1 MRIIIALDIIDGKCV
16 RLSRGDF
23 DTRKIYNE
31 DPLEVAKE
39 IEAGGLKYLHL
50 VDLDGARNR
59 QITNLNILEEISSK
73 TGLVIDFGGGINT
86 EQDLISA
93 FNAGAKQVTVGTLAV
108 KQPSLFTEWLG
119 KYGNERIILGADFR
133 KRNIISAAWMQS
145 SDKDIVSFISVFS
158 SRGVKYAICTDA
170 EKDGMMAGP
179 STDIYREILEASGIN
194 LIASGG
200 ISSLKD
206 IFDLRKAGCEG
217 AIVGKALYEGKIKLT
232 ELSVIC

>member
-1 MRIIIALDIIDGKCV
+1 MRIIIALDIIDGRCV

-23 DTRKIYNE
+23 DTRKTYNE
-31 DPLEVAKE
+31 DPLEVAKQ
-39 IEAGGLKYLHL
+39 IEASGLKYLHL

-59 QITNLNILEEISSK
+59 QITNLRILEELSSK
-73 TGLVIDFGGGINT
+73 TDLVIDFGGGITT
-86 EQDLISA
+86 EQELISA
-93 FNAGAKQVTVGTLAV
+93 FNAGAKQITVGTIAV

-119 KYGNERIILGADFR
+119 KYANDRIILGADFR
-133 KRNIISAAWMQS
+133 RRNIVSAAWMES
-145 SDKDIVSFISVFS
+145 SGKDIVSFISAYS

-179 STDIYREILEASGIN
+179 SIDIYREIMEASGIN

-206 IFDLRKAGCEG
+206 IDELRAAGCEG
-217 AIVGKALYEGKIKLT
+217 AIVGKAVYEGNIKLT
-232 ELSVIC
+232 ELSTIC

>member
-23 DTRKIYNE
+23 DTRKTYSE
-31 DPLEVAKE
+31 DPLEVAKQ
-39 IEAGGLKYLHL
+39 IEAAGLKYLHL

-59 QITNLNILEEISSK
+59 HITNLKILEEISSK
-73 TGLVIDFGGGINT
+73 TDLLIDFGGGINT
-86 EQDLISA
+86 EQYLISA
-93 FNAGAKQVTVGTLAV
+93 FNAGAKQVTVGTIAL

-119 KYGNERIILGADFR
+119 KYGNEKIILGADFR
-133 KRNIISAAWMQS
+133 KRNIVSAAWMES
-145 SDKDIVSFISVFS
+145 SEKDIVSFISAYS
-158 SRGVKYAICTDA
+158 SQGVKYAVCTDA

-179 STDIYREILEASGIN
+179 ATDIYREILEASGIN

-206 IFDLRKAGCEG
+206 IDELRAAGCEG
-217 AIVGKALYEGKIKLT
+217 AIVGKAVYEGKIKLT
-232 ELSVIC
+232 KLSTIC